1 VSQLRLRDRD
11 GTVSLSK
18 LTVTLVKL
26 FLQCPICSTR
36 FEKIT
41 TEGTK
46 TVECP
51 KCGYNVGTVY
61 GD

>member
-1 VSQLRLRDRD
+1 
-11 GTVSLSK
+11 VSLEK

-51 KCGYNVGTVY
+51 ECGYDVGTVY